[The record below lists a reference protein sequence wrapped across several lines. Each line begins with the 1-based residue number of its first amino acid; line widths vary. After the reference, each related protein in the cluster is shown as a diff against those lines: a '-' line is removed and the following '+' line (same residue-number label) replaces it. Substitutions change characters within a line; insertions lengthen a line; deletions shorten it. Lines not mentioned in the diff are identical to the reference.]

1 MNDWTKI
8 RYSPGCDQPTI
19 ASEFGQNGKYTLAHD
34 SRVLDSDG
42 LSGLLVDWIE
52 RYPIVSIEDPLAE
65 DDPEGLTK
73 FTWAVGRRVQ
83 VVGDDFLVT
92 SADRVADA
100 AAQKA
105 CNALLVK
112 PNQAGTI
119 TETKAA
125 IDMAQKH
132 GYTSIISARSGET
145 EDLTI
150 VHLGVG
156 WGIKQIKVGSFS
168 RSERMAKW
176 NEGIRIAEAISQS
189 NKHLLPNGNLPPQN
203 TFPWTR

>member
-1 MNDWTKI
+1 ML
-8 RYSPGCDQPTI
+8 G
-19 ASEFGQNGKYTLAHD
+19 
-34 SRVLDSDG
+34 VL
-42 LSGLLVDWIE
+42 I
-52 RYPIVSIEDPLAE
+52 
-65 DDPEGLTK
+65 
-73 FTWAVGRRVQ
+73 
-83 VVGDDFLVT
+83 
-92 SADRVADA
+92 
-100 AAQKA
+100 
-105 CNALLVK
+105 K
-112 PNQAGTI
+112 PNQIGTLSETLETIQIAQNAGY
-119 TETKAA
+119 KA
-125 IDMAQKH
+125 ILSH
-132 GYTSIISARSGET
+132 RSGET